1 MKKKT
6 MMKSILLTFMMT
18 LTVGVSAQT
27 TWVYTYDAV
36 GNRTQRTVTGSKARQ
51 KSTTTS
57 INLIDDEKVKAVMDP
72 SLKKLKIETLSFG
85 PENYTATWKD
95 HLFVHEYGHY
105 IQGQIYGGLFIPLIG
120 GPSLMSAMG
129 IGGPQHDK
137 RWFEVDASKK
147 GGKYFDKLYGQGKK
161 GYVKNSKDY
170 FDITSFQDKGKSPY
184 VNPRTGT
191 LYQDTA
197 NPIHGSEH
205 SIWDYLSPLVTL
217 LVL

>member
-72 SLKKLKIETLSFG
+72 GLKKLKIETLSIVNSSIFIYDMTG
-85 PENYTATWKD
+85 KE
-95 HLFVHEYGHY
+95 LFSKVSETESVQIDLSSLRRGTY
-105 IQGQIYGGLFIPLIG
+105 ILTIE
-120 GPSLMSAMG
+120 
-129 IGGPQHDK
+129 
-137 RWFEVDASKK
+137 FEGEKK
-147 GGKYFDKLYGQGKK
+147 S
-161 GYVKNSKDY
+161 VKFN
-170 FDITSFQDKGKSPY
+170 
-184 VNPRTGT
+184 R
-191 LYQDTA
+191 
-197 NPIHGSEH
+197 
-205 SIWDYLSPLVTL
+205 
-217 LVL
+217 

>member
-72 SLKKLKIETLSFG
+72 SLKKLKIETLSIVNSSIFIYDMTG
-85 PENYTATWKD
+85 KE
-95 HLFVHEYGHY
+95 LFSKVSDTESVQIDLSSLRRGTY
-105 IQGQIYGGLFIPLIG
+105 ILTIE
-120 GPSLMSAMG
+120 
-129 IGGPQHDK
+129 
-137 RWFEVDASKK
+137 FEGEKK
-147 GGKYFDKLYGQGKK
+147 S
-161 GYVKNSKDY
+161 VKFN
-170 FDITSFQDKGKSPY
+170 
-184 VNPRTGT
+184 R
-191 LYQDTA
+191 
-197 NPIHGSEH
+197 
-205 SIWDYLSPLVTL
+205 
-217 LVL
+217 

>member
-72 SLKKLKIETLSFG
+72 SLKKLKIETLSIVNSSIFIYDMTG
-85 PENYTATWKD
+85 KEIFSKVSDTESVQIDLASLRRGT
-95 HLFVHEYGHY
+95 Y
-105 IQGQIYGGLFIPLIG
+105 ILTIE
-120 GPSLMSAMG
+120 
-129 IGGPQHDK
+129 
-137 RWFEVDASKK
+137 FEGEKK
-147 GGKYFDKLYGQGKK
+147 S
-161 GYVKNSKDY
+161 VKFN
-170 FDITSFQDKGKSPY
+170 
-184 VNPRTGT
+184 R
-191 LYQDTA
+191 
-197 NPIHGSEH
+197 
-205 SIWDYLSPLVTL
+205 
-217 LVL
+217 

>member
-72 SLKKLKIETLSFG
+72 SLKKLKIETLSIVNSSVSIYDMTG
-85 PENYTATWKD
+85 KE
-95 HLFVHEYGHY
+95 LFSKVSDTESVQIDLSSLRRGTY
-105 IQGQIYGGLFIPLIG
+105 ILTIE
-120 GPSLMSAMG
+120 
-129 IGGPQHDK
+129 
-137 RWFEVDASKK
+137 FEGEKK
-147 GGKYFDKLYGQGKK
+147 S
-161 GYVKNSKDY
+161 VKFN
-170 FDITSFQDKGKSPY
+170 
-184 VNPRTGT
+184 R
-191 LYQDTA
+191 
-197 NPIHGSEH
+197 
-205 SIWDYLSPLVTL
+205 
-217 LVL
+217 